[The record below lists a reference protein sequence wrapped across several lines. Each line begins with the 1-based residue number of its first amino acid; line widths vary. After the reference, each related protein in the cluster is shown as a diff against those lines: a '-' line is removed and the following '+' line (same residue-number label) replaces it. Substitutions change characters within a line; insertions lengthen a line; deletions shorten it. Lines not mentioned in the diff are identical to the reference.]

1 MTARRTIPTL
11 IAALALCA
19 SPAWAQWTERLAAAR
34 EAMEL
39 GDAGAAR
46 AELTA
51 IAAQA
56 DEARDRATARYFLA
70 ALDDEALRFAEAL
83 AGYRAFV
90 AADPG
95 SRYAGRAHARAEDL
109 ATHAEGAFAPLV
121 ALERVRRSPTLASD
135 AAALERLEREARAWP
150 AGPVRAEARHMIA
163 EGYASRLQRPT
174 DAARVYRD
182 LARDPST
189 PQTLRDLA
197 AQKLVELGVTLG
209 AEERVAQDVGAVAA
223 VDPEVRALAAVH
235 VRRQRLRRSAIGA
248 LSLTALLGI
257 VAVVRAARSG
267 RGGEVLRAW
276 RRPLPLAHL
285 ALLSLGGA
293 GLARLSDGHGGGP
306 FFALGAGTLGVY
318 LAVTAAAV
326 VGSERWPARV
336 ARAALG
342 LLAVLAVSYLAMERL
357 DVMMLEGINL

>member
-1 MTARRTIPTL
+1 MIPARPIVPL
-11 IAALALCA
+11 LAALALYA
-19 SPAWAQWTERLAAAR
+19 APAHAQWTERLSAAR

-56 DEARDRATARYFLA
+56 EEPRDRATARYFLA
-70 ALDDEALRFAEAL
+70 VIDDEASRFAEAL

-90 AADPG
+90 TADPG
-95 SRYAGRAHARAEDL
+95 SRYAGRAQARADDL
-109 ATHAEGAFAPLV
+109 AAHAEGGFAPLA
-121 ALERVRRSPTLASD
+121 ALERVRRSPTLPSD
-135 AAALERLEREARAWP
+135 PAALERLEREARGWP
-150 AGPVRAEARHMIA
+150 AGLVRAEARHMIA

-209 AEERVAQDVGAVAA
+209 TEERVAREVGAVAA

-235 VRRQRLRRSAIGA
+235 VRRQRLRRGAIGA
-248 LSLTALLGI
+248 LSLTALLGAAALI
-257 VAVVRAARSG
+257 RAARSG
-267 RGGEVLRAW
+267 RVGEVLRAW

-293 GLARLSDGHGGGP
+293 GLAHLSDGHEGAP

-326 VGSERWPARV
+326 MGSTRWPARI

-342 LLAVLAVSYLAMERL
+342 LLAVLAVSFLAMERL

>member
-1 MTARRTIPTL
+1 MIPRRRIATL
-11 IAALALCA
+11 LAALSLAA
-19 SPAWAQWTERLAAAR
+19 SPAWAQWTERLSAAR
-34 EAMEL
+34 DAMES

-46 AELTA
+46 AELQA

-56 DEARDRATARYFLA
+56 DEPRDRATARYFLA
-70 ALDDEALRFAEAL
+70 VLDDEAYRFAEAL

-90 AADPG
+90 AEDPG
-95 SRYAGRAHARAEDL
+95 SRYAGRAQARADDL
-109 ATHAEGAFAPLV
+109 AGHAEGAFAPLA
-121 ALERVRRSPTLASD
+121 ALERVRRSPALASD
-135 AAALERLEREARAWP
+135 PDALARLERDARAWP
-150 AGPVRAEARHMIA
+150 PGPVRAEARHLVA
-163 EGYASRLQRPT
+163 EGYGSRLRRPD

-189 PQTLRDLA
+189 PQTYRDLA

-209 AEERVAQDVGAVAA
+209 AEDRVARDVSAVRR
-223 VDPEVRALAAVH
+223 VDPEVRALAALH
-235 VRRQRLRRSAIGA
+235 ARRKHLRRSAIGV
-248 LSLTALLGI
+248 LSLTALLG
-257 VAVVRAARSG
+257 ASAAWRAWRAG
-267 RGGEVLRAW
+267 RIGEVLRAW

-293 GLARLSDGHGGGP
+293 GLAHLSDGHEGGP

-326 VGSERWPARV
+326 VGSARWPARA
-336 ARAALG
+336 ARALLG